1 MDLNIIP
8 STIDMQIM
16 GCPFLKVCGHI
27 YIDTGTNTDMD
38 NVYSIVSFTHSI
50 SPGNFVTSV
59 KLALPFAASTSNLR
73 SSLSNAL
80 IAIGDQKAEDND
92 Q

>member
-27 YIDTGTNTDMD
+27 YVDTGTNTDMD
-38 NVYSIVSFTHSI
+38 NVYSIVSFSHSI

-59 KLALPFAASTSNLR
+59 NLALPFAASTN
-73 SSLSNAL
+73 SSKSKLTWVVN
-80 IAIGDQKAEDND
+80 IP
-92 Q
+92 